1 MAVDHAL
8 DYYRGDTRGA
18 ADSSLPAI
26 GLHVAGARRLPHIQ
40 HPLNHILRFH
50 KQVPPQLPG
59 KGMALGVL
67 FLSGRAYSD
76 QLSLRTKLPIS
87 DFDLRCKACFS
98 PGWNRWN
105 WLVFVLAR
113 AMAVAREH
121 YEPVRHGKAR

>member
-26 GLHVAGARRLPHIQ
+26 GLHVAGARRLPHVQ

-50 KQVPPQLPG
+50 KQVALQLPS

-76 QLSLRTKLPIS
+76 KLPLRTKLPIG
-87 DFDLRCKACFS
+87 DFNLRCKACLS
-98 PGWNRWN
+98 RGWTRWT
-105 WLVFVLAR
+105 WLVFHL
-113 AMAVAREH
+113 AMATAR
-121 YEPVRHGKAR
+121 